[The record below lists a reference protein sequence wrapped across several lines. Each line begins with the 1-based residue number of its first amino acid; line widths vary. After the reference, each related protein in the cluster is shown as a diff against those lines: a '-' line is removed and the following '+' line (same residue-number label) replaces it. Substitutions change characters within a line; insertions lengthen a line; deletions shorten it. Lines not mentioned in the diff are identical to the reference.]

1 MNGGEAE
8 AALGW
13 VPHEFEWHVLGDA
26 LLGQDRLEAPPVL
39 QGRQTVVEFFTEMAE
54 VWGGDPSPR
63 NSSISVMARSCA
75 RQRSPEWGRNA
86 AWSENS
92 SSPPEALPRG
102 QEAQR
107 EGQQRERSGGEDGWQ
122 VRPLARN
129 WGAG

>member
-54 VWGGDPSPR
+54 VWGWRPEPQEFVDLGDGKIVCTPAES
-63 NSSISVMARSCA
+63 
-75 RQRSPEWGRNA
+75 
-86 AWSENS
+86 
-92 SSPPEALPRG
+92 
-102 QEAQR
+102 
-107 EGQQRERSGGEDGWQ
+107 
-122 VRPLARN
+122 
-129 WGAG
+129 